1 MVAEQVILEIP
12 EAILKGLQNGTYE
25 RVGGVVR
32 EVASKRVVAWLRETG
47 GLTLANSIGIPI
59 SPVDIIDGILANIQ
73 LRQINLRLIDIS
85 NKLNTVLG
93 LTQFNTALG
102 LANLGLSAIG
112 FAVVIS
118 KLNQIDSR
126 IQSLQASIESLR
138 ESIDRSLLAKAKSA
152 IDVAEIALKM
162 SSPIN
167 RKRLVTEVIQPLLEA
182 EHYYLAAWD
191 SNWNK
196 NNGNDGI
203 LAPEYISI
211 LSLVYVTEIKF
222 YLELEEHEIALK
234 RLAEAEE
241 ILRPRIRKY
250 VELLLTTKPSVYLHK
265 ACQGVSL
272 SSVVE
277 ILKYVKGESD
287 VDKLFDEY
295 IRPAIFSAQDI
306 ESYIDSMP
314 IRSRNAILALIVPSL
329 VSVDRTFWD
338 RLPWNTAARRDVIF
352 KLMSRANQV
361 IATAQSMI
369 ELDRRLEGYRYE
381 VTEMTRLGLSYQEW
395 QSLVLPPKNSPEDPD
410 PNVLLL
416 LPA

>member
-32 EVASKRVVAWLRETG
+32 EVASKQVVAWLRETG
-47 GLTLANSIGIPI
+47 GLTLANSIGNWIPG
-59 SPVDIIDGILANIQ
+59 VDIINGILANIQ

-118 KLNQIDSR
+118 KLDQIDSR
-126 IQSLQASIESLR
+126 IQHLQQSISELKDT
-138 ESIDRSLLAKAKSA
+138 IDRSLLAKAKSA
-152 IDVAEIALKM
+152 INVAEIALKM
-162 SSPIN
+162 SSQTN

-182 EHYYLAAWD
+182 EHYYQAAWD
-191 SNWNK
+191 SNWNE
-196 NNGNDGI
+196 NNGI
-203 LAPEYISI
+203 LAREYILI
-211 LSLVYVTEIKF
+211 LSLVYVTEIKC
-222 YLELEEHEIALK
+222 YLELEEHEMALK

-241 ILRPRIRKY
+241 ILKPRIRDYIK
-250 VELLLTTKPSVYLHK
+250 LLLTKNPSGYLHRT
-265 ACQGVSL
+265 CQGVSL

-277 ILKYVKGESD
+277 ILKYATGESD
-287 VDKLFDEY
+287 TNKLFDEY

-306 ESYIDSMP
+306 ESYLDSMP
-314 IRSRNAILALIVPSL
+314 VRSRNAILALISPSL
-329 VSVDRTFWD
+329 VGLDWTFWD

-352 KLMSRANQV
+352 KLMSRVNQV

-395 QSLVLPPKNSPEDPD
+395 QSLVLPPRSSPENPD
-410 PNVLLL
+410 SKVLLL

>member
-32 EVASKRVVAWLRETG
+32 EVASKQVVAWLRETG
-47 GLTLANSIGIPI
+47 GLTLANSIGNWIPG
-59 SPVDIIDGILANIQ
+59 VDIINGILANIQ

-118 KLNQIDSR
+118 KLDQIDSR
-126 IQSLQASIESLR
+126 IQHLQQSISELKDTM
-138 ESIDRSLLAKAKSA
+138 DRSLLAKAKSA
-152 IDVAEIALKM
+152 INVAEIALKM
-162 SSPIN
+162 SSQTN

-182 EHYYLAAWD
+182 EHYYQAAWD
-191 SNWNK
+191 SNWNE
-196 NNGNDGI
+196 NNGI
-203 LAPEYISI
+203 LAREYILI
-211 LSLVYVTEIKF
+211 LSLVYVTEIKC
-222 YLELEEHEIALK
+222 YLELEEHEMALK

-241 ILRPRIRKY
+241 ILKPRIRDYIK
-250 VELLLTTKPSVYLHK
+250 LLLTKNPSGYLHRT
-265 ACQGVSL
+265 CQGVSL

-277 ILKYVKGESD
+277 ILKYATGESD
-287 VDKLFDEY
+287 TNKLFDEY

-306 ESYIDSMP
+306 ESYLDSMP
-314 IRSRNAILALIVPSL
+314 IRSRNAILALISPSL
-329 VSVDRTFWD
+329 VGLDWTFWD

-352 KLMSRANQV
+352 KLMSRVNQV

-395 QSLVLPPKNSPEDPD
+395 QSLVLPPRSSPENPD
-410 PNVLLL
+410 SKVLLL

>member
-1 MVAEQVILEIP
+1 M
-12 EAILKGLQNGTYE
+12 
-25 RVGGVVR
+25 VR

-47 GLTLANSIGIPI
+47 GSTLADSISNCIPA
-59 SPVDIIDGILANIQ
+59 VDIVNGIIANIQ
-73 LRQINLRLIDIS
+73 LRQINLRLIDTRG
-85 NKLNTVLG
+85 KLNTVLG
-93 LTQFNTALG
+93 LTKFNAAIG
-102 LANLGLSAIG
+102 LTNLGLSAVD
-112 FAVVIS
+112 FAVVTS

-126 IQSLQASIESLR
+126 IQSLQASVESLR

-162 SSPIN
+162 SSSTN

-196 NNGNDGI
+196 NDGI
-203 LAPEYISI
+203 LACEYILI
-211 LSLVYVTEIKF
+211 LSLVYVTEIEC
-222 YLELEEHEIALK
+222 YLEMEEHEIALK

-265 ACQGVSL
+265 AYQEGVSL

-287 VDKLFDEY
+287 VDKLFDKY
-295 IRPAIFSAQDI
+295 IRPDIFSAQSI
-306 ESYIDSMP
+306 ESYFDSMP
-314 IRSRNAILALIVPSL
+314 TRSKNAILALIAPRLIDPSWWTVL
-329 VSVDRTFWD
+329 DRIVWD
-338 RLPWNTAARRDVIF
+338 PPRREAII
-352 KLMSRANQV
+352 SRANQV
-361 IATAQSMI
+361 IAAAQSMI

-381 VTEMTRLGLSYQEW
+381 ITEMTRLGLSYQEW
-395 QSLVLPPKNSPEDPD
+395 QSLVLPPKNSSEDPD
-410 PNVLLL
+410 PKVLLL

>member
-1 MVAEQVILEIP
+1 
-12 EAILKGLQNGTYE
+12 
-25 RVGGVVR
+25 VVR

-47 GLTLANSIGIPI
+47 GLTLADSISNCIPA
-59 SPVDIIDGILANIQ
+59 VDIVNGIIANIQ
-73 LRQINLRLIDIS
+73 LRQINLRLIDTRG
-85 NKLNTVLG
+85 KLNTVLG
-93 LTQFNTALG
+93 LTKFNAAIG
-102 LANLGLSAIG
+102 LTNLGLSAVD
-112 FAVVIS
+112 FAVVTS

-126 IQSLQASIESLR
+126 IQSLQASVESLR

-162 SSPIN
+162 SSSTN

-196 NNGNDGI
+196 NDGI
-203 LAPEYISI
+203 LACEYILI
-211 LSLVYVTEIKF
+211 LSLVYVTEIEC
-222 YLELEEHEIALK
+222 YLEMEEHEIALK

-265 ACQGVSL
+265 AYQEGVSL

-287 VDKLFDEY
+287 VDKLFDKY
-295 IRPAIFSAQDI
+295 IRPDIFSAQSI
-306 ESYIDSMP
+306 ESYFDSMP
-314 IRSRNAILALIVPSL
+314 TRSKNAILALIAPRLIDPSWWTVL
-329 VSVDRTFWD
+329 DRIVWD
-338 RLPWNTAARRDVIF
+338 PPRREAII
-352 KLMSRANQV
+352 SRANQV
-361 IATAQSMI
+361 IAAAQSMI

-381 VTEMTRLGLSYQEW
+381 ITEMTRLGLSYQEW
-395 QSLVLPPKNSPEDPD
+395 QGLVLPPKNSSEDPD
-410 PNVLLL
+410 PKVLLL

>member
-47 GLTLANSIGIPI
+47 GLTLKDSIGKCIPV
-59 SPVDIIDGILANIQ
+59 VDIVGDIIVNIQ
-73 LRQINLRLIDIS
+73 LRQINLRLIDIRR
-85 NKLNTVLG
+85 KLNTVLDLTKFNAAIG
-93 LTQFNTALG
+93 LT
-102 LANLGLSAIG
+102 NLGLSAID
-112 FAVVIS
+112 FAVVTS

-162 SSPIN
+162 YSPTN

-196 NNGNDGI
+196 NNGI
-203 LAPEYISI
+203 LAREYISI
-211 LSLVYVTEIKF
+211 LSLVYVTEIKC

-295 IRPAIFSAQDI
+295 IRPAIFSAQSI
-306 ESYIDSMP
+306 KSWTDSIP
-314 IRSRNAILALIVPSL
+314 LRSRNAILAIIAPSL
-329 VSVDRTFWD
+329 IDTGGWIIWD
-338 RLPWNTAARRDVIF
+338 TIVWDPPRREAI
-352 KLMSRANQV
+352 LSNANQV

-381 VTEMTRLGLSYQEW
+381 ITEMTRLGLSYQEW
-395 QSLVLPPKNSPEDPD
+395 QSLVLPPRSSPENMDPK
-410 PNVLLL
+410 VLLL

>member
-1 MVAEQVILEIP
+1 M
-12 EAILKGLQNGTYE
+12 
-25 RVGGVVR
+25 VR

-47 GLTLANSIGIPI
+47 GLTLADSISNCIPA
-59 SPVDIIDGILANIQ
+59 VDIVNGIIANIQ
-73 LRQINLRLIDIS
+73 LRQINLRLIDTRG
-85 NKLNTVLG
+85 KLNTVLG
-93 LTQFNTALG
+93 LTKFNAAIG
-102 LANLGLSAIG
+102 LTNLGLSAVD
-112 FAVVIS
+112 FAVVTS

-126 IQSLQASIESLR
+126 IQSLQASVESLR

-162 SSPIN
+162 SSSTN

-196 NNGNDGI
+196 NDGI
-203 LAPEYISI
+203 LACEYILI
-211 LSLVYVTEIKF
+211 LSLVYVTEIEC
-222 YLELEEHEIALK
+222 YLEMEEHEIALK

-265 ACQGVSL
+265 AYQEGVSL

-287 VDKLFDEY
+287 VDKLFDKY
-295 IRPAIFSAQDI
+295 IRPDIFSAQSI
-306 ESYIDSMP
+306 ESYFDSMP
-314 IRSRNAILALIVPSL
+314 TRSKNAILALIAPRLIDPSWWTVL
-329 VSVDRTFWD
+329 DRIVWD
-338 RLPWNTAARRDVIF
+338 PPRREAII
-352 KLMSRANQV
+352 SRANQV
-361 IATAQSMI
+361 IAAAQSMI

-381 VTEMTRLGLSYQEW
+381 ITEMTRLGLSYQEW
-395 QSLVLPPKNSPEDPD
+395 QSLVLPPKNSSEHPD
-410 PNVLLL
+410 PKVLLL

>member
-32 EVASKRVVAWLRETG
+32 EVASKQVVAWLRETG
-47 GLTLANSIGIPI
+47 GLTLPNSIGNWIPG
-59 SPVDIIDGILANIQ
+59 VDIINGILANIQ

-118 KLNQIDSR
+118 KLDQIDSR
-126 IQSLQASIESLR
+126 IQHLQQSISELKDT
-138 ESIDRSLLAKAKSA
+138 IDRSLLAKAKSA
-152 IDVAEIALKM
+152 INVAEIALKM
-162 SSPIN
+162 SSQTN

-182 EHYYLAAWD
+182 EHYYQAAWD
-191 SNWNK
+191 SNWNE
-196 NNGNDGI
+196 NNGI
-203 LAPEYISI
+203 LAREYILI
-211 LSLVYVTEIKF
+211 LSLVYVTEIKC
-222 YLELEEHEIALK
+222 YLELEEHEMALK

-241 ILRPRIRKY
+241 ILKPRIRDYIK
-250 VELLLTTKPSVYLHK
+250 LLLTKNPSGYLHRT
-265 ACQGVSL
+265 CQGVSL

-277 ILKYVKGESD
+277 ILKYATGESD
-287 VDKLFDEY
+287 TNKLFDEY

-306 ESYIDSMP
+306 ESYLDSMP
-314 IRSRNAILALIVPSL
+314 IRSRNAILALISPSL
-329 VSVDRTFWD
+329 VGLDWTFWD

-352 KLMSRANQV
+352 KLMSRVNQV

-395 QSLVLPPKNSPEDPD
+395 QSLVLPPRSSPENPD
-410 PNVLLL
+410 SKVLLL

>member
-1 MVAEQVILEIP
+1 M
-12 EAILKGLQNGTYE
+12 
-25 RVGGVVR
+25 VR

-47 GLTLANSIGIPI
+47 GLTLTDSISNCIPA
-59 SPVDIIDGILANIQ
+59 VDIVNGIIANIQ
-73 LRQINLRLIDIS
+73 LRQINLRLIDTRG
-85 NKLNTVLG
+85 KLNTVLG
-93 LTQFNTALG
+93 LTKFNAAIG
-102 LANLGLSAIG
+102 LTNLGLSAVD
-112 FAVVIS
+112 FAVVTS

-126 IQSLQASIESLR
+126 IQSLQASVESLR

-152 IDVAEIALKM
+152 IDVGEIALKM
-162 SSPIN
+162 SSSTN

-196 NNGNDGI
+196 NDGI
-203 LAPEYISI
+203 LACEYILI
-211 LSLVYVTEIKF
+211 LSLVYVTEIEC
-222 YLELEEHEIALK
+222 YLEMEEHEIALK

-265 ACQGVSL
+265 AYQEGVSL

-287 VDKLFDEY
+287 VDKLFDKY
-295 IRPAIFSAQDI
+295 IRPDIFSAQSI
-306 ESYIDSMP
+306 ESYFDSMP
-314 IRSRNAILALIVPSL
+314 TRSKNAILALIAPRLIDPSWWTVL
-329 VSVDRTFWD
+329 DRIVWD
-338 RLPWNTAARRDVIF
+338 PPRREAII
-352 KLMSRANQV
+352 SRANQV
-361 IATAQSMI
+361 IAAAQSMI

-381 VTEMTRLGLSYQEW
+381 ITEMTRLGLSYQEW
-395 QSLVLPPKNSPEDPD
+395 QGLVLPPKNSSEDPD
-410 PNVLLL
+410 PKVLLL

>member
-47 GLTLANSIGIPI
+47 GLTLANSIGNWIPG
-59 SPVDIIDGILANIQ
+59 VDIINGILANIQ

-126 IQSLQASIESLR
+126 IQHLQQSISELKDT
-138 ESIDRSLLAKAKSA
+138 IDRSLLAKAKSA
-152 IDVAEIALKM
+152 INVAEIALKM
-162 SSPIN
+162 SSQTN

-182 EHYYLAAWD
+182 EHYYQAAWD
-191 SNWNK
+191 SDWNK
-196 NNGNDGI
+196 NNGI
-203 LAPEYISI
+203 LAREYLLI
-211 LSLVYVTEIKF
+211 LSLVYVTEIKC
-222 YLELEEHEIALK
+222 YLELEEHEMALK

-241 ILRPRIRKY
+241 ILKPRIRDY
-250 VELLLTTKPSVYLHK
+250 INLLLTKNPSGYLHRT
-265 ACQGVSL
+265 CQGVSL

-277 ILKYVKGESD
+277 ILKYGTGESD
-287 VDKLFDEY
+287 TNKLFDEY

-306 ESYIDSMP
+306 ESYFDSMP
-314 IRSRNAILALIVPSL
+314 IRSRNAILALISPSL
-329 VSVDRTFWD
+329 VGLDWTFWD

-352 KLMSRANQV
+352 KLMSRVNQV

-410 PNVLLL
+410 PKVLLL